1 MRKKIDAVM
10 HFASLIQVG
19 ESVINPAKYYENNL
33 GNIIVLLNSMANHG
47 VESFFFPLALPF
59 LVIPYQ
65 K

>member
-1 MRKKIDAVM
+1 VRKKIDAVM

-47 VESFFFPLALPF
+47 VESFFFL
-59 LVIPYQ
+59 
-65 K
+65 